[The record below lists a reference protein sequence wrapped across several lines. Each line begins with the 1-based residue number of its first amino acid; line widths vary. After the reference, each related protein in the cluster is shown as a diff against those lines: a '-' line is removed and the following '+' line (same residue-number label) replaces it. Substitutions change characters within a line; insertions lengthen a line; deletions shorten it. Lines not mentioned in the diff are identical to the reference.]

1 MKVKSILRPVLILLG
16 IAITL
21 NGVVLFMIANFNLGN
36 LLTLLLGVILTA
48 GVIFFEKIPKYIKL
62 TVAIPL
68 TVAVALSSFLA
79 IYGVSDNVTY
89 KEDALV
95 VLGAGINGK
104 RITYVLADRLDRA
117 VEYSRENPDALIV
130 VSGGQGPGED
140 ISEADAMY
148 GYLTSKGVPEDR
160 IIKEDKSTSTY
171 ENFKFSKAIMDE
183 ILGKD
188 YKVAYVT
195 NEYHIYRAGGI
206 ARNAGLSTPR
216 HLHSTTRWYSVL
228 PGLLRECLAVMKFW
242 VFGN

>member
-1 MKVKSILRPVLILLG
+1 MKVKSILRTVLILLG

-21 NGVVLFMIANFNLGN
+21 NGVVLFLIANFNLGN
-36 LLTLLLGVILTA
+36 LLTLLLGVVLTA
-48 GVIFFEKIPKYIKL
+48 GVIFFKKIPKYIKL

-140 ISEADAMY
+140 ISEAEAMY
-148 GYLTSKGVPEDR
+148 GYLTSKGVSEDR
-160 IIKEDKSTSTY
+160 LIKEDKSTSTH
-171 ENFKFSKAIMDE
+171 ENFKFSKALLDE
-183 ILGKD
+183 RLDYD
-188 YKVAYVT
+188 YKIAYVT
-195 NEYHIYRAGGI
+195 NEYHVYRAGGI
-206 ARNAGLSTPR
+206 ARNAGLPNSV
-216 HLHSTTRWYSVL
+216 HLHSVTRWYSVL